1 MTMPDENETHGES
14 GTHAAT
20 HAAFSPETFCEE
32 VENYITEKPFQSLA
46 IALLAGIIVGKII
59 L

>member
-1 MTMPDENETHGES
+1 MTMPDENENRGE
-14 GTHAAT
+14 GETPAAG
-20 HAAFSPETFCEE
+20 SNPGSVCEE
-32 VENYITEKPFQSLA
+32 IEAYITEKPFQSLA

>member
-1 MTMPDENETHGES
+1 MTMPDENENRGHSE
-14 GTHAAT
+14 APAV
-20 HAAFSPETFCEE
+20 FSDPETFCQEIE
-32 VENYITEKPFQSLA
+32 TYITEKPFQSLA